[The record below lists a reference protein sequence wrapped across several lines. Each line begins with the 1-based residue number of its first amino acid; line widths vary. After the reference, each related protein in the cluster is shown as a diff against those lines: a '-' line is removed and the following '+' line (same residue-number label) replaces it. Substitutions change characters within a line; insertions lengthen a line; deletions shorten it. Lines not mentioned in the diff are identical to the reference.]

1 MKGMNIMLKKLNKKI
16 TLYTLFVLVVSICL
30 FTSLLLGRENS
41 NTNLEEYCNDAKEI
55 MELALDESDL
65 KSYEYLNIEGLN
77 VTTGKEMI
85 SFTEEK

>member
-1 MKGMNIMLKKLNKKI
+1 M
-16 TLYTLFVLVVSICL
+16 FVLVVSICL

-65 KSYEYLNIEGLN
+65 KSYEYLNIVGLN

>member
-1 MKGMNIMLKKLNKKI
+1 M
-16 TLYTLFVLVVSICL
+16 VSICL

-85 SFTEEK
+85 SFTEEKLPYLL

>member
-1 MKGMNIMLKKLNKKI
+1 M
-16 TLYTLFVLVVSICL
+16 VSICL
-30 FTSLLLGRENS
+30 FTSLLLVRENS

>member
-1 MKGMNIMLKKLNKKI
+1 M
-16 TLYTLFVLVVSICL
+16 FVLVVSICL

>member
-1 MKGMNIMLKKLNKKI
+1 M
-16 TLYTLFVLVVSICL
+16 VSICL

-77 VTTGKEMI
+77 VTTGQEMI

>member
-1 MKGMNIMLKKLNKKI
+1 M
-16 TLYTLFVLVVSICL
+16 VSICL

>member
-1 MKGMNIMLKKLNKKI
+1 MLKKLNKKI